1 MLSEHSFFLDGFQC
15 FRISRPLSFSI
26 RKNRPGFFPRS
37 FFTRPWCLNPWTVK
51 SCRSDL
57 ELSDA
62 QLVVYRIKLGL
73 KRQCHNRPK
82 SITLAFF
89 HSALRANTL
98 PLTASQAHYFQ
109 TSSLFPFSRLFL
121 FHQPCQIQRH
131 SQGSWPMARMFRP
144 GNSAPSSEGGGGISK
159 KRSRCGRPFVGMPH
173 LPGI

>member
-1 MLSEHSFFLDGFQC
+1 MLSNLSAIVFLDPQNALRLFSP
-15 FRISRPLSFSI
+15 FVFIRP
-26 RKNRPGFFPRS
+26 RR
-37 FFTRPWCLNPWTVK
+37 LNPWTVK

-89 HSALRANTL
+89 HSALRAKTL

-109 TSSLFPFSRLFL
+109 TSSLFLFCVCSFFTNRVKSSATPRVL
-121 FHQPCQIQRH
+121 GP
-131 SQGSWPMARMFRP
+131 WPGCFALGTPRP
-144 GNSAPSSEGGGGISK
+144 LLRGAGGILK
-159 KRSRCGRPFVGMPH
+159 KDRVAGVRS
-173 LPGI
+173 

>member
-1 MLSEHSFFLDGFQC
+1 MSQGLWPFQISCTSHS
-15 FRISRPLSFSI
+15 PI
-26 RKNRPGFFPRS
+26 RKNPARNFPRS
-37 FFTRPWCLNPWTVK
+37 FFIRPRRLNPWTVK

-98 PLTASQAHYFQ
+98 PLTASQAHIFKRRRYFLSRVCSFF
-109 TSSLFPFSRLFL
+109 TNRVKSSATPRVLGP
-121 FHQPCQIQRH
+121 
-131 SQGSWPMARMFRP
+131 WPGCFALRT
-144 GNSAPSSEGGGGISK
+144 PSPLLKGAGGILK
-159 KRSRCGRPFVGMPH
+159 KDRVAGVRS
-173 LPGI
+173 

>member
-1 MLSEHSFFLDGFQC
+1 MLSNLSTIVFLDPQKP
-15 FRISRPLSFSI
+15 SWLFS
-26 RKNRPGFFPRS
+26 RS
-37 FFTRPWCLNPWTVK
+37 FFIRPRRLNPWTVK

-89 HSALRANTL
+89 HSALRAKTL

-109 TSSLFPFSRLFL
+109 TSSLFSFSRVCSFFTNRVKSSATPRVLG
-121 FHQPCQIQRH
+121 P
-131 SQGSWPMARMFRP
+131 WPGCFALGTPRP
-144 GNSAPSSEGGGGISK
+144 LLRGAGGILK
-159 KRSRCGRPFVGMPH
+159 KDRVAGVRS
-173 LPGI
+173 

>member
-1 MLSEHSFFLDGFQC
+1 MLSNLSTIVFLDPQ
-15 FRISRPLSFSI
+15 RPSGDLSPFVFI
-26 RKNRPGFFPRS
+26 RPR
-37 FFTRPWCLNPWTVK
+37 RLNPWTVK

-109 TSSLFPFSRLFL
+109 TSSLFLFL
-121 FHQPCQIQRH
+121 EICSFFTNRVKSSATPRLL
-131 SQGSWPMARMFRP
+131 GPWPGCFALGTPRP
-144 GNSAPSSEGGGGISK
+144 LLRGAGGVLK
-159 KRSRCGRPFVGMPH
+159 KDRVAGVCS
-173 LPGI
+173 